1 MKEVG
6 ANQGTRHR
14 APQSSPRVT
23 EEVVGPLVTGL
34 EGVGRSSCTLR
45 SNSGLWAFSSFP
57 WGLPMSPISLLTFTF
72 LSGF

>member
-6 ANQGTRHR
+6 ANQGTRHG

-34 EGVGRSSCTLR
+34 EGVAWEVQLHTE
-45 SNSGLWAFSSFP
+45 
-57 WGLPMSPISLLTFTF
+57 I
-72 LSGF
+72 